1 MIVPVPRR
9 PRRTEDNILPLIN
22 IVFLLLIFFMLAG
35 SMITQPPF
43 ELTPPNTA
51 NAADSE
57 IEADILSLSADGR
70 LGWGGEVLSLEELS
84 PRLGDWDP
92 EEALIVKA
100 DADLPASDLTELLA
114 DLRGLGI
121 AKIRLLTLNNL

>member
-43 ELTPPNTA
+43 ELTPPDTA
-51 NAADSE
+51 NATDSE
-57 IEADILSLSADGR
+57 IEADILSLAADGR
-70 LGWGGEVLSLEELS
+70 LGWQGEVLSLEELA
-84 PRLGDWDP
+84 PRLGDWDTK
-92 EEALIVKA
+92 EALIVKA
-100 DADLPASDLTELLA
+100 DANLPASQLTKLLA